1 MSNYYHFSTRTILN
15 HILNYINFEISKF
28 AEQYVIDI
36 KNWIKRE
43 LECWN
48 KQKEKIAAKDAY
60 LFLSMLKEYVEPKG
74 KFDANRY
81 GEFRFFFESIFRAA
95 DIVSDFENPEIS
107 ITVYRLLYHLFEKAR
122 AEDIIQRAR
131 AEDITTSE
139 AIVQNKGKLLYQ
151 PLI

>member
-1 MSNYYHFSTRTILN
+1 
-15 HILNYINFEISKF
+15 
-28 AEQYVIDI
+28 
-36 KNWIKRE
+36 
-43 LECWN
+43 
-48 KQKEKIAAKDAY
+48 
-60 LFLSMLKEYVEPKG
+60 MLKEYVEPKG
-74 KFDANRY
+74 KFDANTLSLSLSL
-81 GEFRFFFESIFRAA
+81 FESIFRAA